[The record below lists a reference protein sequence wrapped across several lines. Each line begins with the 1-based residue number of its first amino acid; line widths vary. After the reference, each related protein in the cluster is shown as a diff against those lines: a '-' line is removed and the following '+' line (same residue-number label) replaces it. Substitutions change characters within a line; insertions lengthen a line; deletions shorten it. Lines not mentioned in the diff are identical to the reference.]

1 MTDLQL
7 QTEETCVTWCV
18 KWVLQLLAG
27 CEVTE
32 DSIHLTSEQVMRDW
46 DLYCGRDYPEL
57 PELTDSQWEGCLDS
71 VRDLV
76 ADKLEV

>member
-7 QTEETCVTWCV
+7 LSEETCVEWCV
-18 KWVLQLLAG
+18 KWVLLRLEG

-32 DSIHLTSEQVMRDW
+32 DTIHFVSEEVMRDW
-46 DLYCGRDYPEL
+46 DLYCGRDYPKL

-71 VRDLV
+71 VRTLV
-76 ADKLEV
+76 EDKLGL